1 MKKDYLLGM
10 NKKFLVLYIFF
21 VLERLKFW
29 EEEIILVLFLVGK
42 RRIDCLDEEL
52 WDIVSFSYIRRE
64 EKSSIEND
72 NI

>member
-10 NKKFLVLYIFF
+10 NKKFLASYIPF
-21 VLERLKFW
+21 VPERSKFW
-29 EEEIILVLFLVGK
+29 EEEITLVLFPVGK
-42 RRIDCLDEEL
+42 RRIDCLDEEP
-52 WDIVSFSYIRRE
+52 WDTVSFSYTRRE